1 MPKINILDKST
12 AELIAAG
19 EVVERPASVIKELL
33 ENSVDA
39 GATNITAEIRNGGIT
54 YIRVTDNGC
63 GIAREDVPTAFISHA
78 TSKLKCAEDLDS
90 IFTLGFRGEALPSI
104 ASVARVELLTRH
116 TDEQTGTRYV
126 IDADGEKSIDDAGC
140 PLGTTVVVRDLF
152 YNTPARMKFLKKD
165 VSEAN
170 AVAAVIDRIALS
182 HPEISFRFIRDGKQ
196 AIITSGNGDI
206 FSCAYTVLGRD
217 VSQTFIPVD
226 YSLDGVK
233 VSGLVSKPAGSRA
246 TRSMQFFYLNSRYIK
261 SKTIMAAL
269 EEAYK
274 GSVMVGRFPA
284 AVMNVAVDVHTVDV
298 NVHPTKTEV
307 RFSDEKRIFSA
318 VYYAVKSAVTNF
330 DTRVQADMNKISRP
344 APVMRQPES
353 EQMKFVT
360 MKSDEFL
367 KKYASSGSE
376 SLGDLKVSSSHTDG
390 FSDVS
395 RVKKDTIQQENRCA
409 APLRITPV
417 SIDILVDDEP
427 EEKAA
432 VQTENN
438 LPDDMVTAIIDRSA
452 DEKPIKYIGE
462 AFKTYIIVEQGEKL
476 LFIDKHAAHE
486 RMIYEKIKNQTDA
499 STQVLI
505 TPVNVAL
512 SKSEYTA
519 VVQNTELLRKA
530 GYEVDDFG
538 TGSVRVR
545 ECPMYIDF
553 DEIPQMIQEIAGYIE
568 SSKASLNT
576 EKLDWILHNTAC
588 RAAVKAGDK
597 TDAYELE
604 KFAKKII
611 NDNNIRYCP
620 HGRPVILEM
629 SRSEIEKMF
638 GRIQ

>member
-1 MPKINILDKST
+1 MSKINILDKST

-63 GIAREDVPTAFISHA
+63 GISREDVPTAFISHA
-78 TSKLKCAEDLDS
+78 TSKVKSAEDLDG

-104 ASVARVELLTRH
+104 ASVSRVEILTRY

-126 IDADGEKSIDDAGC
+126 IEGGAETSIDDAGC
-140 PLGTTVVVRDLF
+140 PCGTTVVVRDLF

-165 VSEAN
+165 ASEAG
-170 AVAAVIDRIALS
+170 AVAAVIDRLALS
-182 HPEISFRFIRDGKQ
+182 HPEISFRFIKDGKQ
-196 AIITSGNGDI
+196 LLVTSGNGDI
-206 FSCAYTVLGRD
+206 ASCAYTVLGRD

-226 YSLDGVK
+226 YSLDAVK

-246 TRSMQFFYLNSRYIK
+246 TRSMQFFFLNGRYVK
-261 SKTIMAAL
+261 SKTVMAAL

-284 AVMNVAVDVHTVDV
+284 AVLNVCVDAHTVDV

-318 VYYAVKSAVTNF
+318 VYYAVKSAVTSL
-330 DTRVQADMNKISRP
+330 DTRVQADVTKISRP

-360 MKSDEFL
+360 MKADEFL
-367 KKYASSGSE
+367 KKYGSE
-376 SLGDLKVSSSHTDG
+376 PAEESQVFKVSSPTPWKPAPSNEPVASS
-390 FSDVS
+390 FK
-395 RVKKDTIQQENRCA
+395 VK
-409 APLRITPV
+409 PV
-417 SIDILVDDEP
+417 NIDILVDDGIPVQETQNKK
-427 EEKAA
+427 EAVKTDEAA
-432 VQTENN
+432 VIPAAQ
-438 LPDDMVTAIIDRSA
+438 
-452 DEKPIKYIGE
+452 DEKPVKYIGE
-462 AFKTYIIVEQGEKL
+462 AFKTYIIVQQDEKL
-476 LFIDKHAAHE
+476 VFIDKHAAHE
-486 RMIYEKIKNQTDA
+486 RLIYEQIKNKSDN
-499 STQVLI
+499 STQVLL
-505 TPVNVAL
+505 TPVIVTL
-512 SKSEYTA
+512 SKSEYSA
-519 VVQNTELLRKA
+519 VIQNTALLNEA

-538 TGSVRVR
+538 TGNIRVR
-545 ECPMYIDF
+545 ECPMYIEYG
-553 DEIPQMIQEIAGYIE
+553 EIPQILQEIAGYIE
-568 SSKASLNT
+568 SRKASLNT

-588 RAAVKAGDK
+588 RAAIKAGDK
-597 TDAYELE
+597 TSPYELE
-604 KFAKKII
+604 KFAEKIL
-611 NDNNIRYCP
+611 NDKSIRYCP

-629 SRSEIEKMF
+629 SRREIEKMF